1 MLLSQMSGKKTIVV
15 LINKGGDRLA
25 FTEYRPISLT
35 TVVCKQMEHV
45 IIGYLKQVWDKSN

>member
-1 MLLSQMSGKKTIVV
+1 
-15 LINKGGDRLA
+15 LA
-25 FTEYRPISLT
+25 FTDYRPISLT